1 MTLAEL
7 KAKAAEL
14 GLTPDAV
21 RSYGSLAKK
30 ATWEAAITE
39 KENTIASAQS
49 HQPEVVSQELA
60 VSSEASYITSEAP
73 HIEPESVQPSAI
85 LPFRPTLTQ
94 LSKPD
99 NSGYLV
105 WSQKVKRWIKENPAK
120 SSTPIRDKLLAK
132 MMGYVD
138 KGISLADLEEMQKS
152 SPDEKTAAIYL
163 AILEESERLLIE
175 AVAA

>member
-7 KAKAAEL
+7 KAKATEL
-14 GLTPDAV
+14 GLTPDDV
-21 RSYGSLAKK
+21 RAYGSLAKK

-39 KENTIASAQS
+39 KENAIAIAQS
-49 HQPEVVSQELA
+49 HQPEELGTVA
-60 VSSEASYITSEAP
+60 TP
-73 HIEPESVQPSAI
+73 NPEPVQTTAI
-85 LPFRPTLTQ
+85 SPFRPV
-94 LSKPD
+94 LSEIAKPD

-105 WSQKVKRWIKENPAK
+105 WSNKFKNWVKEKPEN
-120 SSTPIRDKLLAK
+120 STTPIRDKLLAK

-138 KGISLADLEEMQKS
+138 KGISLADLEEMHKS